1 MILEIFIK
9 EIREQ
14 LITTKMLVSSTLIVV
29 LLIINGYIFNLNY
42 NRRFDKYLEIYN
54 NNQEHIRK
62 NSTKLIDLIFE
73 NQRLIKPPSK
83 LAFIS
88 EAEEKVLPNGLELN
102 YFTESNP
109 QYYKRQNI
117 YFSTF
122 NSIDWAYILL
132 VFISFICISFSYSAF
147 SGEKVNGTLKLM
159 LSNTITRWQIILGK
173 YFGILIIILI
183 PFLIGIIINLIV
195 LEFNPNLFLKLDD
208 FLMIILFLICTIL
221 FISLNILMGFLISC
235 LTQKPVIS
243 LSFILIFWIIFNIV
257 IPNISWLLSK
267 KMAPVDSF
275 SKLNETEAQRM
286 YDIDHSGKYSTSWN
300 SDWEDDPPN
309 ELVLKRAAGA
319 IEKNKA
325 HNEIW
330 RGYRNTIIAQTK
342 TAINVSKISPFSIF
356 RFVAETISDNG
367 FSGYVNF
374 YYQLRNYQINL
385 QNFLNQKDQAD
396 KDSYHL
402 IWDEHWATQ
411 FFMSKKGVSFEEI
424 PQFEYQPPSFNQTL
438 NNCKWDILILVL
450 WNLVLF
456 TGTFVAFVRYD
467 VR

>member
-14 LITTKMLVSSTLIVV
+14 LMTTKMLVSSTLILV

-42 NRRFDKYLEIYN
+42 NRRFDKYLETKN
-54 NNQEHIRK
+54 NNQDNIRK
-62 NSTKLIDLIFE
+62 NSTKLLDLIFE

-88 EAEEKVLPNGLELN
+88 EAEEKVLPNGMELN

-117 YFSTF
+117 FFSTF

-132 VFISFICISFSYSAF
+132 FFISFVCISFSYDAF
-147 SGEKVNGTLKLM
+147 SGEKVKGTLKLI
-159 LSNTITRWQIILGK
+159 LSNKIARWQIILGK
-173 YFGILIIILI
+173 YFGILTIILI
-183 PFLIGIIINLIV
+183 PLLIGFIINLIV
-195 LEFNPNLFLKLDD
+195 LEFNPNLYLKLNE
-208 FLMIILFLICTIL
+208 FLMILLFLVGTIL

-235 LTQKPVIS
+235 LTQKPIIS

-267 KMAPVDSF
+267 KIVPVDSF
-275 SKLNETEAQRM
+275 SKLNEIESQRI
-286 YDIDHSGKYSTSWN
+286 YDINHSGKYSMSWN

-309 ELVLKRAAGA
+309 ELVLKRAAGEN
-319 IEKNKA
+319 EKNKA

-342 TAINVSKISPFSIF
+342 TAINLSKISPFSIF
-356 RFVAETISDNG
+356 RFLSETISDNG
-367 FSGYVNF
+367 FSGVVNF
-374 YYQLRNYQINL
+374 YNQLRNYQINL

-396 KDSYHL
+396 KASYHL
-402 IWDEHWATQ
+402 IWDERWATQ

-424 PQFEYQPPSFNQTL
+424 PQFEYHPLSFSQTL
-438 NNCKWDILILVL
+438 DNCKWDILILVL

-456 TGTFVAFVRYD
+456 TGTFVAFARYD